1 MRTLGDITVQA
12 NNGKLRKREPTWKK
26 LHQTLDSQQDENIPN
41 TQAPVSKHSYA
52 PHFMSP
58 TMASNSQAA
67 AAVDKAATRASTPTS
82 FASSTK
88 KGRNWVASAVKR
100 VAMRRS
106 GDATAHAKEE
116 PIPPRA
122 NNSTRP
128 EKVYREMTV
137 LFSFSTLTPKQ
148 ISAPLTSQP
157 QNITSPSITRKPVL
171 TEKPL
176 PSPPTAQVTTVS
188 PSKGS
193 RSLIDASEKPL
204 RRSPPG
210 KPHQQEDWPVLFPEK
225 PTTPGTLQQMARPE
239 GLYPSVRAMRIATRE
254 RLSARANAES
264 KIPSIQRKAVT
275 TDSQSSSSQSIDR
288 KPVQEGGIRNLQ
300 AASRNKIL
308 AATDSLSRTVRE
320 VRSEQDL
327 RTSAFKKHIPRATT
341 PSPHIAVQRSIDRL
355 QDLSYSRPTKLS
367 SLRART
373 PTGHPSTEVP
383 PTTNEVLDSK
393 DCTTPN
399 GNPGTTTLKGTG
411 SKGESTVASRL
422 PLAEH
427 RMKNKGSPSRING
440 DRAPSKL
447 AIRTQH
453 PEVLART
460 NSSTASPL
468 LYSSPP
474 NKPLPPVPT
483 AKGPRRAG
491 LGADE
496 SASKASSPGLRE
508 SLIPVLRRHGA
519 GSARDLSNG
528 SEVLAKKVQKPN
540 EGQQN
545 QETGLDVLEG
555 AATAE
560 SKAAVVNIDKVE
572 AVETSN
578 PPTSSDHIGTI
589 PNSTRLHDQITG
601 GKAIKEGSE
610 QGTRIKRLSR
620 LSPDHGPVLRISPS
634 ADKIIMG
641 KESGKEENTAAH
653 SKKNNDLHRTAVTK
667 ELRKASFASVSR
679 PTTFKQTPRAR
690 PSSAAGN
697 LQLASRHIAKD
708 SKTRERKAMSADV
721 TYPSQTSRQLQ
732 TLTSRPSLKATTSK
746 RTVCPTEDPFFEPT
760 SRHETV
766 AETKPNGPLC
776 EATTEHV
783 DTSAQLYGVNGFKHT
798 KAEPADGVG
807 SEDIQI
813 YIEGRASSNDTEIG
827 SAHESK
833 INGHVNVNND
843 VASNEVTRDETG
855 SLLTSDHQGS
865 RPVSDEVPPT
875 PVLSPVTV
883 QEHPF
888 RAQNDSNAEH
898 VMRGAVPAS
907 FASHHTPSSPVDM
920 ANGNDCPTKHMITIK
935 DILTPPRQSSSTTG
949 TCLRRPSNWDLNE
962 FPPRS
967 SSRAY
972 VHDFTTERYKT
983 CPASNKHVDPRLS
996 KDFQPIQEKLGSSK
1010 GVPSIRYDPEASKSR
1025 RSSITRESN
1034 KTQGSLS
1041 KGMLSNFRGLFHKRS
1056 SDASDQPSIRSTK
1069 GGKRAAITAPGSPY
1083 PPISEV
1089 HPIHRPVKHRKT
1101 GSTTRPTTPE
1111 PLWGASSRADTLVSH
1126 SPNPSDTSI
1135 TNSLTLEL
1143 INSAKRAAPGPRQDR
1158 LWELSS
1164 IMVQAVTNARDAEKA
1179 KEEAKQAMEEAKHA
1193 ARKAEMSCILT
1204 HKRAADLA
1212 RFVKEHREVLE

>member
-26 LHQTLDSQQDENIPN
+26 LHQTLDSQHDENIPN
-41 TQAPVSKHSYA
+41 TQAPVSKHKYA

-67 AAVDKAATRASTPTS
+67 PAVKKAVTRTSTPTS
-82 FASSTK
+82 FASTSTK

-100 VAMRRS
+100 VTMRRS
-106 GDATAHAKEE
+106 GDATEHTKEE
-116 PIPPRA
+116 IIPPRA
-122 NNSTRP
+122 NNSTRS
-128 EKVYREMTV
+128 EKVYRKMIL

-171 TEKPL
+171 TDKPL
-176 PSPPTAQVTTVS
+176 PSPPTAQITTVS

-239 GLYPSVRAMRIATRE
+239 GPYPSVRAMRIATRE

-288 KPVQEGGIRNLQ
+288 KPVHDSGMHNLQ
-300 AASRNKIL
+300 AGKIL
-308 AATDSLSRTVRE
+308 AASDSSSSTVRE
-320 VRSEQDL
+320 VRSEQGL
-327 RTSAFKKHIPRATT
+327 RTSAFKEHIPRTTT
-341 PSPHIAVQRSIDRL
+341 PSPHIAVQRSIDRP

-367 SLRART
+367 PLRACT
-373 PTGHPSTEVP
+373 PTGHPSTEVA

-399 GNPGTTTLKGTG
+399 GSPGTTTPKVTG
-411 SKGESTVASRL
+411 SEGESTVASRL
-422 PLAEH
+422 PLAEP
-427 RMKNKGSPSRING
+427 RMNKKGSPSRIKG

-447 AIRTQH
+447 TIRTRH
-453 PEVLART
+453 PEVFARSS
-460 NSSTASPL
+460 SSTPSSL

-483 AKGPRRAG
+483 AQGPRRAG

-496 SASKASSPGLRE
+496 SASKASSPGLRQ
-508 SLIPVLRRHGA
+508 SSIPVLRRHGA

-528 SEVLAKKVQKPN
+528 LEVLAKKVQKPN
-540 EGQQN
+540 KGQQN

-560 SKAAVVNIDKVE
+560 SMTAVVNIGKVE

-578 PPTSSDHIGTI
+578 PPTSSDHIGPILST
-589 PNSTRLHDQITG
+589 NSTQLQDQITG
-601 GKAIKEGSE
+601 GKAITEGSE

-634 ADKIIMG
+634 ADTIIMG

-653 SKKNNDLHRTAVTK
+653 SKKNQVLHRTVVTK
-667 ELRKASFASVSR
+667 ELRKASFGNVSR

-697 LQLASRHIAKD
+697 LQLASRHFAKD

-732 TLTSRPSLKATTSK
+732 TLSSRPNLKATTSK
-746 RTVCPTEDPFFEPT
+746 RTVCPTDDPFLEPT
-760 SRHETV
+760 SRRETV
-766 AETKPNGPLC
+766 AETKPNGPQC
-776 EATTEHV
+776 EATTERV

-813 YIEGRASSNDTEIG
+813 YIEGRA
-827 SAHESK
+827 HESK

-843 VASNEVTRDETG
+843 VASNEITRDENG

-875 PVLSPVTV
+875 PVLSPVSV
-883 QEHPF
+883 SGHPS
-888 RAQNDSNAEH
+888 RAKIDSNAKH
-898 VMRGAVPAS
+898 VMRGVVPVS
-907 FASHHTPSSPVDM
+907 RTSHHTPSSPVDM
-920 ANGNDCPTKHMITIK
+920 ANGNDSPTEHMITIK

-972 VHDFTTERYKT
+972 VHDFTTERYKK

-1010 GVPSIRYDPEASKSR
+1010 GVPSIRYDPQASKSR

-1069 GGKRAAITAPGSPY
+1069 GGKRQAITAPGSPY